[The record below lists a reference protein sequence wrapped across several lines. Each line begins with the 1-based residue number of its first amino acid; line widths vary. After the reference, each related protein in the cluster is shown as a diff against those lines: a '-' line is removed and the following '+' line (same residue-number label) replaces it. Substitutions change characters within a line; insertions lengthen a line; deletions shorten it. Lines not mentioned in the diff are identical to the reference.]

1 MAIQIVHTFAAGTTS
16 ATVDIRPGD
25 CFLLLFS
32 DFINDYDARNCLQI
46 GERANVYA
54 WDPSIYRG
62 NWITQLNGDLC
73 YLQVTRF
80 TPGPHT
86 ITFKNVGN
94 VNVGAN
100 VPLAWGAVLR
110 GASPIGTTGY
120 GDKRTDISKFGEIT
134 GETNTFPVSV
144 VSPQPDAILLSRSHV
159 SCHGAGTGS
168 GAWCE
173 LLSAPNGTTVW
184 ELSLIHI

>member
-32 DFINDYDARNCLQI
+32 DFINDNDARNCLQI
-46 GERANVYA
+46 GEHAQVYA
-54 WDPSIYRG
+54 WDPSIYSG
-62 NWITQLNGDLC
+62 NWITRLNGDLC
-73 YLQVTRF
+73 YLQVSYF

-100 VPLAWGAVLR
+100 VPLAWGVVL
-110 GASPIGTTGY
+110 SPA
-120 GDKRTDISKFGEIT
+120 R
-134 GETNTFPVSV
+134 
-144 VSPQPDAILLSRSHV
+144 
-159 SCHGAGTGS
+159 
-168 GAWCE
+168 
-173 LLSAPNGTTVW
+173 
-184 ELSLIHI
+184 